1 MGIGTAIGGDN
12 KERTFEH
19 TKSEKHD
26 YVLED
31 GSEDA
36 DESPSRLRR
45 FMLVL
50 GAGAGALMLAGGIGF
65 VKGEASKDDE
75 LAAARAETRAALAL
89 GQAGYDN
96 IVSLESEVDG
106 TILAKLSLNP
116 DDPQSCTL
124 AFIVEEDP
132 AQLTLTRQDSAG
144 TLYGEIV
151 TENPALTHALM
162 TEECA

>member
-1 MGIGTAIGGDN
+1 MDISETGIDSKNRILLAPESDFYDI
-12 KERTFEH
+12 
-19 TKSEKHD
+19 
-26 YVLED
+26 
-31 GSEDA
+31 EDA
-36 DESPSRLRR
+36 DESPSRFRR
-45 FMLVL
+45 YMV
-50 GAGAGALMLAGGIGF
+50 ALAASALAVAGGIGF
-65 VKGEASKDDE
+65 VQGESSKDDE
-75 LAAARAETRAALAL
+75 LAAARAETGAALAL

-96 IVSLESEVDG
+96 IVSLETKADG

-132 AQLTLTRQDSAG
+132 TQLTLTRQDSAG

-151 TENPALTHALM
+151 TENPAQTHALM